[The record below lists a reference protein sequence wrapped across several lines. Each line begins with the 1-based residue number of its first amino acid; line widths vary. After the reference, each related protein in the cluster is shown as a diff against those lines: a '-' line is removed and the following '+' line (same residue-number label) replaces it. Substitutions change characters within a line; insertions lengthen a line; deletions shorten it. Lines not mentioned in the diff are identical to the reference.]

1 MEAKDL
7 MIGDK
12 LKTIFSQ
19 KVVKVKEIKQNC
31 IYTEDNGYEYD
42 EIEPILLT
50 SNILEKNGWIYNNE
64 DEKFFPQTWVGGG
77 MTVIY
82 LMCLEYFV
90 IWHYI
95 QMTLLKCSTKMVKTI
110 LVSYRR

>member
-50 SNILEKNGWIYNNE
+50 SNILEKNGWIYNNMMM
-64 DEKFFPQTWVGGG
+64 K
-77 MTVIY
+77 
-82 LMCLEYFV
+82 
-90 IWHYI
+90 
-95 QMTLLKCSTKMVKTI
+95 TLIALRLLYSTSMNYNTH
-110 LVSYRR
+110 